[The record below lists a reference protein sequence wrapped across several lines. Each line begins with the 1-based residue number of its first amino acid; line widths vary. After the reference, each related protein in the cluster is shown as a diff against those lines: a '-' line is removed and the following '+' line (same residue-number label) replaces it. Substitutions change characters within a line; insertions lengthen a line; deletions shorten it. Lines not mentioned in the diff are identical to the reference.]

1 MVMTAS
7 CQSAVRPQEHFRV
20 KYTLLNNLQ
29 DFLAVRLVWT
39 PEGERRG
46 SERRSD
52 NHYGGGKRVI
62 EREWKMDGKRQ
73 REDGGERKN
82 YGEIKGEVV
91 TEPGGKKRKRERE
104 RNVVVVDEG

>member
-1 MVMTAS
+1 M
-7 CQSAVRPQEHFRV
+7 
-20 KYTLLNNLQ
+20 
-29 DFLAVRLVWT
+29 
-39 PEGERRG
+39 
-46 SERRSD
+46 
-52 NHYGGGKRVI
+52 I